1 MAASLTILQLD
12 TKFARVPG
20 DVGCIETY
28 IEEVEILRING
39 ATVDAIVSDRPEII
53 DITPFE
59 NALIDAQGKVVV
71 TSCGFLSYWQEH
83 LQALSQKQLVSS
95 SLIALERLSLRYTPE
110 QVMIVTF
117 DKASLTPAHL
127 GAYGAYDAYWDA
139 VVGLP
144 QDLHLRDVISHNRT
158 SLDVEKA
165 GRELAEFVQQNLR
178 ETHKHIL
185 LECTNLPPYKSR
197 LREVC
202 DLPITDILT
211 EIDARAKGV
220 VRPEFL

>member
-28 IEEVEILRING
+28 VEEVEILRING
-39 ATVDAIVSDRPEII
+39 ATVDAIVIDRPETI

-59 NALIDAQGKVVV
+59 NALIDAQGKMVV

-83 LQALSQKQLVSS
+83 LQALSQKQFVSS
-95 SLIALERLSLRYTPE
+95 SLIALERLSLCYTPE
-110 QVMIVTF
+110 QLMILTF

-127 GAYGAYDAYWDA
+127 GAYDAYWDA

-144 QDLHLRDVISHNRT
+144 QDLYLRDVISRNRT

-165 GRELAEFVQQNLR
+165 GSELAEFFQKNLR
-178 ETHKHIL
+178 KTHKHIL